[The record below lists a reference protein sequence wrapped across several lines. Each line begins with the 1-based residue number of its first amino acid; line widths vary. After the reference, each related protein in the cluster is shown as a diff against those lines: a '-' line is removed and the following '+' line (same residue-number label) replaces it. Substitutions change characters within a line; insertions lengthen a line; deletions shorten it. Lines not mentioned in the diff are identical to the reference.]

1 MYKNINLQFLISY
14 LGLLPYL
21 IVIIDKFLLQQIEIK
36 ILESFTVYYSIIILV
51 FIGSINWNLEEK
63 VSKKKVLYGFLPSC
77 VSVFIIIIYLYN
89 FDVFILLISFQY
101 TERYSQL
108 IRNTGFIISTILLR
122 LSFSASGLTSI
133 LLIISG
139 ILFGLLILLIY
150 NAMER
155 ERAKG

>member
-21 IVIIDKFLLQQIEIK
+21 IVIIDKFFLQQIEIK

-89 FDVFILLISFQY
+89 FNVFILLISFLLI
-101 TERYSQL
+101 QL
-108 IRNTGFIISTILLR
+108 FIDYFIIYKQGSHKIAYYFVRFPLTMLIV
-122 LSFSASGLTSI
+122 LSLF
-133 LLIISG
+133 IIQ
-139 ILFGLLILLIY
+139 
-150 NAMER
+150 
-155 ERAKG
+155 